1 MRHHKIGVSFL
12 VFHALEE
19 EERIVSNS
27 RSSMPRVT
35 PSDPAAKYRTIA
47 RLGSG
52 GMADVFLAQASG
64 LSGFSKLAV
73 IKRPRETQSLDG
85 EMLRMFLDEARLSA
99 KLNHPNVINTF
110 EVGTDASGLFIA
122 MEFLDG
128 QPLSRINR
136 HVQAKGVSFPLKLR
150 LQILRDMLTALDYAH
165 NLCEYNRE
173 PLHIVHRDVSP
184 QNVFVLY
191 TGQAKLVDF
200 GIAKAA
206 STMSETRT
214 GVLKGKLAYMPP
226 EQARSED
233 LDARADLFSAGVILW
248 EALVGRRLWAG
259 QKDVDVFKSLVNDVP
274 IVSPADFAP
283 DSPPAL
289 VRICARA
296 LEMKRDARYQTAAEL
311 LADLEAAIAEAGL
324 STSTRDVGKFV
335 EAEFGEDRSTLMS
348 KIDAFIKRA
357 ASTDESAIS
366 LPDLAAAVESHS
378 GSGSGGSGGARSGE
392 REKEPS
398 SGSTRELAPP
408 LRSNG
413 QRRVAAAISAV
424 LLVCSAMAS
433 IIVWR
438 TMRREPHIG
447 APADSIVAVAPPP
460 PSDPAPSSSAV
471 PSRDVR
477 VELAATPS
485 TAKIFLDDAEVA
497 NPFRG
502 RRLTDTAIHNVRV
515 VAPGFTTRVM
525 RVSFAQDLSS
535 DIALTPA
542 PAYVSVP
549 YRPPPKQTPPAQAKQ
564 EARAAVTET
573 PPPPPPAQPKPPSQ
587 PGDNLQTPQRKGSPA
602 ALDTT
607 NPWK

>member
-1 MRHHKIGVSFL
+1 MCAVRHCENGASFL
-12 VFHALEE
+12 VFHGAGE

-35 PSDPAAKYRTIA
+35 ASEPSKYRTIA

-52 GMADVFLAQASG
+52 GMADVYLAQASG

-73 IKRPRETQSLDG
+73 IKRPREAQSLDA

-110 EVGTDASGLFIA
+110 EVGTDTSGLFIA

-136 HVQAKGVSFPLKLR
+136 QTQAKGVAFPLKLR
-150 LQILRDMLTALDYAH
+150 LQVLRDVLTALDYAH
-165 NLCEYNRE
+165 NLCDYNRD
-173 PLHIVHRDVSP
+173 PLRIVHRDVSP

-226 EQARSED
+226 EQARSEE
-233 LDARADLFSAGVILW
+233 LDSRADLYSAGVMLW

-259 QKDVDVFKSLVNDVP
+259 QKDVDVFKALVNDDP
-274 IVSPADFAP
+274 IPSPAEFAP
-283 DSPPAL
+283 DSPPSL

-296 LEMKRDARYQTAAEL
+296 LQAKREARYQTAAEFL
-311 LADLEAAIAEAGL
+311 GELETAIVEAGL
-324 STSTRDVGKFV
+324 SASTRDVGKFV

-348 KIDAFIKRA
+348 KIDAFLKRA
-357 ASTDESAIS
+357 PNSDSSIS
-366 LPDLAAAVESHS
+366 LPDLAAAVGDSS
-378 GSGSGGSGGARSGE
+378 GSGSGEGAARSGE
-392 REKEPS
+392 RARES
-398 SGSTRELAPP
+398 STRELAPVRP
-408 LRSNG
+408 S
-413 QRRVAAAISAV
+413 RVRIIAIAVSAV
-424 LLVCSAMAS
+424 LLLCSGVATFF
-433 IIVWR
+433 VWR
-438 TMRREPHIG
+438 SMKTQTRAT
-447 APADSIVAVAPPP
+447 APADSIVAAATVPT
-460 PSDPAPSSSAV
+460 PSAAPSASAAAGNE
-471 PSRDVR
+471 VR

-485 TAKIFLDDAEVA
+485 TAKIFLDDVEVP

-502 RRLTDTAIHNVRV
+502 RRPSDTVNHNVRV
-515 VAPGFTTRVM
+515 TAPGYTTRAM
-525 RVSFAQDLSS
+525 RVAFAQDLSF

-542 PAYVSVP
+542 PAYVP
-549 YRPPPKQTPPAQAKQ
+549 TPWRPATKPSPPASAKV
-564 EARAAVTET
+564 EPRAAPVETT
-573 PPPPPPAQPKPPSQ
+573 PPPPPPPQPKQAQ
-587 PGDNLQTPQRKGSPA
+587 PGDNLQAPPRKNPA
-602 ALDTT
+602 TLDTS